1 MLQPLTFIFG
11 PFRFGNTGLKFQE
24 VKIAVVTTL
33 HVVSLK
39 AVPFEVS
46 GQAGRGEGRCSG
58 GETHHSASGSVLQR
72 EVHEEKTSHRVV
84 CSR

>member
-1 MLQPLTFIFG
+1 MLSKQF
-11 PFRFGNTGLKFQE
+11 FQE
-24 VKIAVVTTL
+24 VKSAVVTTL
-33 HVVSLK
+33 HNVSLK

-72 EVHEEKTSHRVV
+72 EVHGEKTSQTVQFEM
-84 CSR
+84 